1 MKNRLIFTFAC
12 LLTLLACSK
21 NSSYRYKVSIRVEN
35 ATQENFINFELNGT
49 AYGAIAVGDTSTY
62 LTSWNVSPV
71 VFANNIYINN
81 QGTYWA
87 EVERMPD
94 LTSGKYLLKI
104 ETDSQFKYK
113 GSFKQ
118 EQ

>member
-1 MKNRLIFTFAC
+1 MKNRLFIAFIFSF
-12 LLTLLACSK
+12 TLLACSK
-21 NSSYRYKVSIRVEN
+21 KSSYRYRVSIRVEN

-49 AYGAIAVGDTSTY
+49 AYGAIAVGDTSIY
-62 LTSWNVSPV
+62 LSSWNVSPV
-71 VFANNIYINN
+71 VFANNVYINN

-104 ETDSQFKYK
+104 ETDSLWKYK
-113 GSFKQ
+113 GSFKH